1 LQAPKLRRALVAL
14 DLRRDQREMDIG
26 HFVIGNGRS
35 RDQLLQA
42 VRRGIHT
49 DFCEAPAQLSRLP
62 APKTL
67 ISRPQVMRE
76 SPSFVS
82 PWG

>member
-1 LQAPKLRRALVAL
+1 
-14 DLRRDQREMDIG
+14 MDIG
-26 HFVIGNGRS
+26 HFVIRYGRT

-42 VRRGIHT
+42 VRRGIDT
-49 DFCEAPAQLSRLP
+49 DLREAPAQLSGLP

-67 ISRPQVMRE
+67 ISRPQVVRE

-82 PWG
+82 PWVGRGRHKPGV